1 MSAIDWAIAAAL
13 VLLTFWVSRTVI
25 PWLAHPIA
33 RPLIR
38 RRYQRIRAPQGTRPD
53 VRIQYGGLTYDVTDQ
68 LIDTGLND
76 DGDQNWVVLGPQHLR
91 ISEGVPTKVE
101 IGYPIPHRTHVE
113 VNIRDANPGEPGS
126 SGRFWTFEE
135 LAEKYP
141 GIEDP
146 RRVS

>member
-13 VLLTFWVSRTVI
+13 VLLTFWVSKTVI
-25 PWLAHPIA
+25 PWLAHLIA

-53 VRIQYGGLTYDVTDQ
+53 VRIHYGGLTYDVTDQ

-76 DGDQNWVVLGPQHLR
+76 DGDQHWVILGPQHLR
-91 ISEGVPTKVE
+91 MNDQSQMTVE
-101 IGYPIPHRTHVE
+101 IGYPVPHRTHVE
-113 VNIRDANPGEPGS
+113 VNIRDSDEGPAR
-126 SGRFWTFEE
+126 GRFWTFEE
-135 LAEKYP
+135 LAAKFP